1 MKTIQ
6 QILKETNHKSIE
18 SAYFYDHPINLW
30 EVRNLDDISIGEFN
44 KRISNRFQDFLNKLC
59 EMDIKKNRLKQGI
72 LFVYKS
78 QTDDIMLGKS
88 VGLIH
93 ADELIE
99 TDNISNLSTYAYE
112 FTEQKE
118 ALSFLVADN
127 KLTQDNLMDVIVDFL
142 HEISFFGYNQ
152 ESLDKEKIKLDES
165 IKECKEHPERLVA
178 FEHEKFCE
186 EYGIPVTE
194 EYPEEDEMKRKY
206 YEAGMEYTK
215 YCKTIEL
222 QKIKELLTTEIME

>member
-78 QTDDIMLGKS
+78 QTNDIMLGKS

-112 FTEQKE
+112 FTKQNE

-178 FEHEKFCE
+178 FEYEKFCE

-194 EYPEEDEMKRKY
+194 EYPEEAEIKRKY

-222 QKIKELLTTEIME
+222 QKIKELLTKEIME